1 MFAAPDTLS
10 LEAGSKPACCSN
22 KGKLNT
28 ERTQFW
34 SCCNRWQTPTVF
46 NNQLDWVQNAD
57 VRYTMK
63 EWLSGIYYGAD
74 MPPNWKFHIGKKK
87 KNHIVL
93 LAWIGWKWCN
103 RSIMIYNKFMSYA
116 GKPFSGDV
124 CGKWRIPVANRIY
137 IKAILQTSNTYYSIH
152 DLC

>member
-1 MFAAPDTLS
+1 MCADPDIFS
-10 LEAGSKPACCSN
+10 LETSSKTACCSN
-22 KGKLNT
+22 KGKLDT
-28 ERTQFW
+28 KRTQFW
-34 SCCNRWQTPTVF
+34 SHCNRWQTPTVF
-46 NNQLDWVQNAD
+46 SNQLDWVQNAD
-57 VRYTMK
+57 IRYTMK
-63 EWLSGIYYGAD
+63 EWLSGIYYAVD
-74 MPPNWKFHIGKKK
+74 MPPNWKFHIGKK

-116 GKPFSGDV
+116 GKPFSRDM

-137 IKAILQTSNTYYSIH
+137 FKATRQTSNTYYSIH